1 MPCRPAEYD
10 LRRKDGEKAEAEV
23 TEAIRE
29 RHELR
34 HVLLDYATDPDLELT
49 QPLASELGRFVSEKP
64 EPLQPRPE
72 DANPERYPNPVQGSW
87 ALELLYRADREQ
99 KKLCEGRTIMVRL
112 AEIRPPSPSVMK
124 KFSAQLQAHRRHRQ
138 EDLDAVCSALRDRI
152 NYLQRQKGPG
162 HPEVAPLRV
171 RLEQALALTVD
182 DILADRDLLKSFW
195 P

>member
-1 MPCRPAEYD
+1 
-10 LRRKDGEKAEAEV
+10 
-23 TEAIRE
+23 
-29 RHELR
+29 
-34 HVLLDYATDPDLELT
+34 
-49 QPLASELGRFVSEKP
+49 
-64 EPLQPRPE
+64 
-72 DANPERYPNPVQGSW
+72 
-87 ALELLYRADREQ
+87 
-99 KKLCEGRTIMVRL
+99 MVRL